1 MAVSIPWA
9 AKTLPAIVETL
20 RGGQSAGTALAGAL
34 FGATADPPLQPAMF
48 NLGVSLQRA
57 NQQGRY
63 LILN

>member
-48 NLGVSLQRA
+48 NLVLVCSAPTNRVDTS
-57 NQQGRY
+57 N
-63 LILN
+63 